1 MMQNHYI
8 KRCIKKDGIAGFSG
22 CLEHTT
28 TISQLIQEVKQEK
41 GALSVIQLDLANAYR
56 LIPHDLMQEGLNHNY
71 IPVAIRDNRQLSRRV
86 ETLLHIST
94 FHNQLAG
101 SPEGDSNR
109 EYHFPILFIMGMN
122 LLIST
127 AGVTHSPVL
136 ELDIVKPALQGFME
150 ITITT
155 VSHVQVRLLLETL
168 NNVAI
173 WEKISF

>member
-1 MMQNHYI
+1 
-8 KRCIKKDGIAGFSG
+8 
-22 CLEHTT
+22 
-28 TISQLIQEVKQEK
+28 
-41 GALSVIQLDLANAYR
+41 
-56 LIPHDLMQEGLNHNY
+56 
-71 IPVAIRDNRQLSRRV
+71 
-86 ETLLHIST
+86 
-94 FHNQLAG
+94 
-101 SPEGDSNR
+101 
-109 EYHFPILFIMGMN
+109 MGMS

-155 VSHVQVRLLLETL
+155 VSHVQVRWLLETL